1 MKQRVRGCSI
11 LKGQIEPP
19 GDKSISHRALI
30 LNSIARGRARI
41 ENIAPGDDV
50 CATMSC
56 LRALGVEINQEG
68 DALVVSGVGRAG
80 FREPQDVL
88 HAGNSAT
95 TVRLLAG
102 LLAAQPFLSIVTGDE
117 SLRSRPMGRLIQ
129 PMRLMGAEIW
139 GRDSNSLAPLAIK
152 GNKLKGIDYRLPVAS
167 AQIKSAILIAALFA
181 EGDTTITEPAP
192 SRDHTERM
200 LKAMGAGLRRE
211 GTRIVLTPTA
221 SPVNIDVRVPGDI
234 SAAAC
239 WLVAGAIHPNARIR
253 VVNTGINPSRSGII
267 DVLKQMGAKLSVER
281 VRRVGGEP
289 VADLEI
295 ESSNLIATQIGGSL
309 IPRLIDELPLIA
321 LAGSFARGTTTI
333 IDAQELR
340 VKESDRIGATV
351 RELSKLGVDIYEL
364 PDGMVIRGCGQAAE
378 GEREKKLTGAEC
390 ASNHDHRLAMTLGIA
405 ALVAQGETVIQDAE
419 VVAISYPNFWREME
433 RLVTIERV
441 GS

>member
-1 MKQRVRGCSI
+1 MRQRVRGCSM
-11 LKGQIEPP
+11 LRGQIEPP

-30 LNSIARGRARI
+30 LNSIARDWARI

-50 CATMSC
+50 CATISC
-56 LRALGVEINQEG
+56 LRALGVEIDQDGE
-68 DALVVSGVGRAG
+68 ALVVSGVGRAG
-80 FREPQDVL
+80 FREPADVL

-102 LLAAQPFLSIVTGDE
+102 LLAAQPFLSIITGDE
-117 SLRSRPMGRLIQ
+117 SLRSRPMDRLIQ

-139 GRDSNSLAPLAIK
+139 GRGSNAFAPLAIK
-152 GNKLKGIDYRLPVAS
+152 GSKLKGIDYRLPVAS
-167 AQIKSAILIAALFA
+167 AQIKSAILIAARL
-181 EGDTTITEPAP
+181 
-192 SRDHTERM
+192 
-200 LKAMGAGLRRE
+200 LKAMGAELRRQ
-211 GTRIVLTPTA
+211 GTRINLTPTG
-221 SPVNIDVRVPGDI
+221 SLVNIDVRVPGDI

-267 DVLKQMGAKLSVER
+267 DVLKQMGAKLGVER

-295 ESSNLIATQIGGSL
+295 ESSNLVATQIEGSL

-321 LAGSFARGTTTI
+321 LAGAFARGTTTI

-364 PDGMVIRGCGQAAE
+364 SDGMVIRGGGKAAD

-405 ALVAQGETVIQDAE
+405 ALVAQGETVIHDAE
-419 VVAISYPNFWREME
+419 VVAMSYPNFWQEME
-433 RLVTIERV
+433 RLVVTEM
-441 GS
+441 GES